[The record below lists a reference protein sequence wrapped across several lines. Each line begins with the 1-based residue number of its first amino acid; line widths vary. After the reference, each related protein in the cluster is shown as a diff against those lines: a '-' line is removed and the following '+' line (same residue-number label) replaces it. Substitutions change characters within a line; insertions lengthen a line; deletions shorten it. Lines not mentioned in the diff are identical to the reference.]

1 MGTVF
6 CWSATCQVAQ
16 QTELAADDHLGLIY
30 FVPFIPH
37 HLCGSSAQGW
47 FIRTLR
53 NRTVPANHFFASFD
67 SNGPLRVLRVPGD
80 FHSFYPHDIIL
91 QSPLCII
98 APSTT
103 TNLFKALFLMP
114 AIAWRLSFQAPR
126 STCRSSIALSHG
138 LD

>member
-1 MGTVF
+1 MTRTRGDDRRSREEFQTVPI
-6 CWSATCQVAQ
+6 WEHPARPLKVAQ

-53 NRTVPANHFFASFD
+53 DSTVPANHFFASFD
-67 SNGPLRVLRVPGD
+67 SNGPLRVVRIPGD

-91 QSPLCII
+91 QSLLCII

-103 TNLFKALFLMP
+103 TNCSKHF
-114 AIAWRLSFQAPR
+114 S
-126 STCRSSIALSHG
+126 
-138 LD
+138 